1 MATAGTPGEENATVV
16 ERTGIALVH
25 EGETIVRPAP
35 GSEASLKPMHTRQG
49 SDVHFYFP
57 VEVVVVGGIPE
68 ADKQELEAR
77 IFESLHRALG

>member
-1 MATAGTPGEENATVV
+1 MADATSEATGTVV

-35 GSEASLKPMHTRQG
+35 GSEAGLKPVGVQQG

-57 VEVVVVGGIPE
+57 IEVVVVGGISE
-68 ADKQELEAR
+68 ADKQELEDR
-77 IFESLHRALG
+77 IFRSLHEALS